1 GPRIANTTHQN
12 ALKATRI
19 AANLAATWF
28 PVDGNWSYRFIGTEF
43 GTQFVKEHF
52 RGQPDIVDVYNSLR
66 VPVMASD
73 FLRYLLLA
81 GDGGVYADS
90 DVEMIKP
97 LQDWV
102 PVPYRNVARAMIGV
116 EKDHPAKDEPDGW
129 SFRFVQH
136 TLITAKAHPIMV
148 NMVRNI
154 TDKMLQLSHEKDT
167 PLSQLELH
175 DRDVVRITG
184 PRGFKDVVFEHLSG
198 EMGESIGWR
207 NVTKMKE
214 PKLFGDTLIVPIN
227 FFAAGQQHSGSDGTS
242 PDKRVQHYWSGTWR
256 HWDESIKRTKS
267 EQWWERSQPQQQT
280 LPTLRLFLNDQQLL
294 NRNNNIEVVIATAA
308 TMRYTEMTVMPGL
321 QIPDQEP
328 ACISTTSK
336 EPPIKD
342 RRLPTL
348 PTRGAASG
356 HALVAVARPRR
367 DRG

>member
-1 GPRIANTTHQN
+1 MEKFSLTSLSASSVHQTRRFRRYRPDRVLVLLFLFAAICIFLRSNASPPTTHIPSNPEPLIPAQVWQLYTTVGPRIANTTHQN

-102 PVPYRNVARAMIGV
+102 PVPYRDVTRAMIGV
-116 EKDHPAKDEPDGW
+116 EKDHPANDEPDGW

-136 TLITAKAHPIMV
+136 TLITAKAHPIMI

-198 EMGESIGWR
+198 EVGENIGWR
-207 NVTKMKE
+207 NFTQMKE

-256 HWDESIKRTKS
+256 HWDES
-267 EQWWERSQPQQQT
+267 
-280 LPTLRLFLNDQQLL
+280 
-294 NRNNNIEVVIATAA
+294 
-308 TMRYTEMTVMPGL
+308 M
-321 QIPDQEP
+321 
-328 ACISTTSK
+328 
-336 EPPIKD
+336 
-342 RRLPTL
+342 
-348 PTRGAASG
+348 
-356 HALVAVARPRR
+356 
-367 DRG
+367 

>member
-1 GPRIANTTHQN
+1 MEKLSLTSISASSVHQTRRFRHYRPDRVLVLLLLFATICIFLRSNASPPTTHIPSNPEPLIPAQVWQLYTTVGPRIANTTHQN

-43 GTQFVKEHF
+43 GTHFVKEHF
-52 RGQPDIVDVYNSLR
+52 RGQPDVVDVYNSLR

-116 EKDHPAKDEPDGW
+116 EKDHPAEDEPDGW

-136 TLITAKAHPIMV
+136 TLITAKAHPIMI

-198 EMGESIGWR
+198 EVGESIGWR
-207 NVTKMKE
+207 NVTQMKE

-256 HWDESIKRTKS
+256 HWDES
-267 EQWWERSQPQQQT
+267 
-280 LPTLRLFLNDQQLL
+280 
-294 NRNNNIEVVIATAA
+294 
-308 TMRYTEMTVMPGL
+308 M
-321 QIPDQEP
+321 
-328 ACISTTSK
+328 
-336 EPPIKD
+336 
-342 RRLPTL
+342 
-348 PTRGAASG
+348 
-356 HALVAVARPRR
+356 
-367 DRG
+367 

>member
-1 GPRIANTTHQN
+1 
-12 ALKATRI
+12 
-19 AANLAATWF
+19 
-28 PVDGNWSYRFIGTEF
+28 
-43 GTQFVKEHF
+43 
-52 RGQPDIVDVYNSLR
+52 
-66 VPVMASD
+66 MASD

-136 TLITAKAHPIMV
+136 TLITAKAHPIMI

-184 PRGFKDVVFEHLSG
+184 PRGFKDVVFEHLSR
-198 EMGESIGWR
+198 EVGESIGWR
-207 NVTKMKE
+207 NVTQMKE

-294 NRNNNIEVVIATAA
+294 NRNNNIEMVIATAV

-328 ACISTTSK
+328 ACISHDK
-336 EPPIKD
+336 Q
-342 RRLPTL
+342 
-348 PTRGAASG
+348 GAADPRQETTNLAHTRSCQRACTGRSG
-356 HALVAVARPRR
+356 TAAPRPWLAVHVLSIVKVEADRVARSTGRR
-367 DRG
+367 EYHRHLWEQGS